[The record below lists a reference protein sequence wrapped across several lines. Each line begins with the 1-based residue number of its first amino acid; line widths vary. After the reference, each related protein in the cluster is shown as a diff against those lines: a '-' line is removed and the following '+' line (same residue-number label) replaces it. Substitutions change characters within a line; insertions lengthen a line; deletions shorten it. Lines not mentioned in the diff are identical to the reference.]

1 MKIKVSQDFSLSI
14 LNMEMVPTQ
23 LFFFFSTDDPTV
35 SRLTRCCTAHTVP
48 APQLNQLRDLL

>member
-1 MKIKVSQDFSLSI
+1 MKIS
-14 LNMEMVPTQ
+14 VPRFLIIYSEYGNGSNTA
-23 LFFFFSTDDPTV
+23 FFFFSTDDPTV